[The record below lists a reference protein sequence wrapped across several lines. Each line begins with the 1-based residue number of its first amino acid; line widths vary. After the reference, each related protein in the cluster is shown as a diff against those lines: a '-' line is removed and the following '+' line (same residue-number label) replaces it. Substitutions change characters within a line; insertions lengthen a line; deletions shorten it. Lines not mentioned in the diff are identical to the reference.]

1 GDVVPD
7 LGHLEVQLE
16 VRQAHLEERAAVGR
30 RLKVQVLEQ
39 PGERV
44 ALAGVGIEQRLADR
58 KKELPEGRLPV
69 DVADDGND
77 VLWVRG
83 LVLRLQSWAA
93 NHDRRSLSVAV
104 EAGDERR
111 RQGGVLQEGLAGC
124 KLNQLVKRLA
134 VDLERR
140 RGVTLAAVAGVGP
153 AVIRTRAGRARV
165 TRDLPVQVLAL
176 FGQRIAAAGGFGG
189 RTHRSSLQ
197 ARCSSGPS
205 EIELQGAQ
213 RAPEK
218 LGGAFQ
224 HRQGDVAQ
232 RYLRVHGGRAE
243 DLEQNLAQL
252 LHALWCP
259 CVAPGQE
266 LQPPPVFAS
275 LHSQDQLQLTVVRH
289 GKAL

>member
-1 GDVVPD
+1 MLAEALDGGGFVHPGAEGHRAPDAPGLALQGQGDVVPD

-83 LVLRLQSWAA
+83 LVLRVQSWAA

-111 RQGGVLQEGLAGC
+111 PPGGVLQAGLAAC
-124 KLNQLVKRLA
+124 KLNELVKRLA

-140 RGVTLAAVAGVGP
+140 RGVTLAAVA
-153 AVIRTRAGRARV
+153 
-165 TRDLPVQVLAL
+165 
-176 FGQRIAAAGGFGG
+176 
-189 RTHRSSLQ
+189 
-197 ARCSSGPS
+197 
-205 EIELQGAQ
+205 
-213 RAPEK
+213 
-218 LGGAFQ
+218 
-224 HRQGDVAQ
+224 
-232 RYLRVHGGRAE
+232 
-243 DLEQNLAQL
+243 
-252 LHALWCP
+252 
-259 CVAPGQE
+259 
-266 LQPPPVFAS
+266 
-275 LHSQDQLQLTVVRH
+275 
-289 GKAL
+289 